1 MEDRPRAL
9 IERGRRDAARIGAYM
24 AAEGLVPDRAL
35 ISPSVRTQE
44 TWKFAA
50 PAFRS
55 LVELITIERLYDATL
70 ETIADVIKETPSQI
84 HSLAVV
90 GHNPGLHDL
99 SLTLTASGNADAHKR
114 LKQKLP
120 TAGLVIID
128 FAFDD
133 WSELG
138 EQSGRLD
145 RFVSASSLR

>member
-9 IERGRRDAARIGAYM
+9 IERGRRDAARVGAYM

-35 ISPSVRTQE
+35 ISPAVRTQE

-50 PAFRS
+50 PALHS
-55 LVELITIERLYDATL
+55 PVEAIAVEGLYDATI
-70 ETIADVIKETPSQI
+70 ETIAAVIKETPPQV
-84 HSLAVV
+84 HSLLVV

-99 SLTLTASGNADAHKR
+99 SLTLTASGSADAHKR

-138 EQSGRLD
+138 EQPGRLD

>member
-84 HSLAVV
+84 HSLVVV